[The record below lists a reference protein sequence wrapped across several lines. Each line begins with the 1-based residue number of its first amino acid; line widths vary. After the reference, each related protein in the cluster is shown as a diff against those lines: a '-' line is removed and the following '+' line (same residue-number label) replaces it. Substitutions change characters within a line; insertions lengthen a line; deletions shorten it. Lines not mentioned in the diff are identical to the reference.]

1 MRDEERYLQEKQL
14 ECIEYKYT
22 FSASEGFN
30 HPLTL
35 TDRIVC
41 WNLEGPGAGETIK
54 DTFGYQATVGDDV
67 IVNKTK
73 VGYMLTDIRHKHGGK
88 ERQHGIIILSLDLLL
103 GASFKIQRRVPP
115 QAKTGVKRK

>member
-1 MRDEERYLQEKQL
+1 MRNEEQYLQEKQL

-22 FSASEGFN
+22 FSASEDFN

-41 WNLEGPGAGETIK
+41 WTLEGPGTGETIE

-73 VGYMLTDIRHKHGGK
+73 VGYMLTDIRHKHGR
-88 ERQHGIIILSLDLLL
+88 ERASTQHYNFIFEF
-103 GASFKIQRRVPP
+103 ASGSIVQGSTAAHHPRRKPE
-115 QAKTGVKRK
+115 